1 MPNTESL
8 DYVKIAGCLGEASYS
23 SFLIMS
29 WCILLASLLL
39 ACLMISCCMGFE
51 LTAWLEL
58 ALLLASVL
66 TLERASL
73 GAEGLLD
80 LLASELQV
88 SLLSKPV
95 SSRMTMSQHFWQHS
109 STKVARRVGDESLHC
124 AARADGLKRQP
135 AHFRGRPELLF
146 DALGTVGT
154 GGGRALLTLLGMF
167 AAVGRVHVVL
177 PVVALWKYGL
187 PLVASGN
194 SVQPA
199 GKGAAACLIL
209 QGAALGEGCRQPD
222 RKG

>member
-1 MPNTESL
+1 LPNTESL

-51 LTAWLEL
+51 LAAWLEL

-73 GAEGLLD
+73 GVEGLLD

-95 SSRMTMSQHFWQHS
+95 SSRMTMS
-109 STKVARRVGDESLHC
+109 
-124 AARADGLKRQP
+124 
-135 AHFRGRPELLF
+135 
-146 DALGTVGT
+146 
-154 GGGRALLTLLGMF
+154 
-167 AAVGRVHVVL
+167 
-177 PVVALWKYGL
+177 
-187 PLVASGN
+187 
-194 SVQPA
+194 
-199 GKGAAACLIL
+199 
-209 QGAALGEGCRQPD
+209 
-222 RKG
+222 

>member
-51 LTAWLEL
+51 LAAWLEL

-73 GAEGLLD
+73 GVEGLLD
-80 LLASELQV
+80 LLASELQI

-95 SSRMTMSQHFWQHS
+95 SSRMTMS
-109 STKVARRVGDESLHC
+109 
-124 AARADGLKRQP
+124 
-135 AHFRGRPELLF
+135 
-146 DALGTVGT
+146 
-154 GGGRALLTLLGMF
+154 
-167 AAVGRVHVVL
+167 
-177 PVVALWKYGL
+177 
-187 PLVASGN
+187 
-194 SVQPA
+194 
-199 GKGAAACLIL
+199 
-209 QGAALGEGCRQPD
+209 
-222 RKG
+222 

>member
-1 MPNTESL
+1 LPNTESL

-66 TLERASL
+66 TLGLERAGL
-73 GAEGLLD
+73 GFEGLLD

-95 SSRMTMSQHFWQHS
+95 SSRMTMS
-109 STKVARRVGDESLHC
+109 
-124 AARADGLKRQP
+124 
-135 AHFRGRPELLF
+135 
-146 DALGTVGT
+146 
-154 GGGRALLTLLGMF
+154 
-167 AAVGRVHVVL
+167 
-177 PVVALWKYGL
+177 
-187 PLVASGN
+187 
-194 SVQPA
+194 
-199 GKGAAACLIL
+199 
-209 QGAALGEGCRQPD
+209 
-222 RKG
+222 